1 MRKILPISLFF
12 ISILFFVLGL
22 TQPIMRT
29 TMLLLHKKDIYLLG
43 TFQYFYEEGELF
55 IAVILLIFTF
65 ILPIFKYFFLGLK
78 LLNITPSSS
87 KAVNIVI
94 EIINKWA
101 MLDVFVVALIIINLK
116 MNSTF
121 VNAELKMGTS
131 YFAASILL
139 MMFCSMWLKYNPAQK
154 EHAEQ

>member
-12 ISILFFVLGL
+12 ISILFFVLGMM
-22 TQPIMRT
+22 QPIMRT

-43 TFQYFYEEGELF
+43 TFKYFYEEGELF

-65 ILPIFKYFFLGLK
+65 ILPIFKYLFLGLK
-78 LLNITPSSS
+78 LLNITFSSS
-87 KAVNIVI
+87 KAVSIVI

-101 MLDVFVVALIIINLK
+101 MLDVFVVALIIINMK

-131 YFAASILL
+131 YFTASILL
-139 MMFCSMWLKYNPAQK
+139 MIFCSMWLKYNPTK
-154 EHAEQ
+154 K